1 MIFLLCVLSYLGIF
15 QIPLKFYPSQNNRI
29 IISMLNVVYR
39 LCRPVVVQYRCTGGQ
54 LYWRLYTSVDHWMS
68 RRKLWWPDS
77 AIRTPRPP
85 APTVTNHQP
94 TSVLLQLSWVKRE
107 LQSSQVGSLLLTIRS
122 INYIIQQHHCDIDN
136 VKCEVWNLIEGRTNA
151 KHIEMFKICRNKWW
165 IYGDAFLLSL
175 LVFGKK
181 LSCFSEQKPSQHLTK
196 SAK

>member
-1 MIFLLCVLSYLGIF
+1 MPAGGCT
-15 QIPLKFYPSQNNRI
+15 
-29 IISMLNVVYR
+29 
-39 LCRPVVVQYRCTGGQ
+39 VQVYRCTGGQ

-122 INYIIQQHHCDIDN
+122 INYIIQQIGSNTTVTLPMWN
-136 VKCEVWNLIEGRTNA
+136 VKSEIWIEGRTHA
-151 KHIEMFKICRNKWW
+151 KHIEMFEICRNKWW

-175 LVFGKK
+175 WVFGKK